1 MTVPSADPP
10 TAMLTGLISMVTFG
24 KADVAVGT
32 MVEVAVG
39 VPGTGVTG
47 VAVGVPGRGVC
58 VAVEGTVVDVGGIAV
73 AVAVGPTGVGV
84 KVEVKMGVEVGGVGD
99 NGVGV
104 AVALLV
110 CRIVRL

>member
-1 MTVPSADPP
+1 LTVPSEAPP
-10 TAMLTGLISMVTFG
+10 TVMLAGLIRMDTFG
-24 KADVAVGT
+24 SVDVAVGT
-32 MVEVAVG
+32 RVEVAVG

-47 VAVGVPGRGVC
+47 VAVGVPGRGVS
-58 VAVEGTVVDVGGIAV
+58 VAVAGMVVDVGGIAV

-84 KVEVKMGVEVGGVGD
+84 KVEVKMGVAVGGVGD